1 MKTVKNILNNKGS
14 YLVEA
19 SIIIPIV
26 LVAVM
31 TVAAMCKV
39 YSVSEKIVFKG
50 VDEGRLSMINS
61 YIMDNDITLSARLR
75 ERLKDEKHI
84 SAVTVTDFKS
94 GFAKKGHDSLIS
106 YNVNYKVHSSLPLPL
121 IREITRNKDFLCR
134 KFIGAKV
141 NKNSFSFERMKDDE
155 EGITVSIFPY
165 DGERYH
171 SKTCTYVDPKPL
183 IIMLSE
189 QVKIKYK
196 SCENCDSN
204 KCSSGENVYV
214 FPQYGTAYHRKN
226 CSSVKKN
233 VSCITLA
240 SARDKGYLACS
251 KCGGKN

>member
-1 MKTVKNILNNKGS
+1 MKTVRNILNDKGS

-61 YIMDNDITLSARLR
+61 YIIDNDITLSARLR

-84 SAVTVTDFKS
+84 SAVTVTGFKS
-94 GFAKKGHDSLIS
+94 GFAKDREDSLIS
-106 YNVNYKVHSSLPLPL
+106 YNVDYRVQSSLPLPM

-141 NKNSFSFERMKDDE
+141 NKNPFSFERMDEDE

-171 SKTCTYVDPKPL
+171 RKTCTYVDPKPL
-183 IIMLSE
+183 IIALSDE
-189 QVKIKYK
+189 IKNNYK
-196 SCENCDSN
+196 SCENCNSN
-204 KCSSGENVYV
+204 KCNNGENIYV

-226 CSSVKKN
+226 CWTVRKN

-251 KCGGKN
+251 KCGGKK